1 MPGYWHRRARKQFPG
16 WRSFDPLA
24 DKIMCDHCRNKHPL
38 GPYYFSE
45 YKPYVTEAEIECVR
59 MESRADYIDPA
70 KKTAE
75 RFKKYCEQECKVP
88 AAELNETTAQLCPAV
103 PTKELD
109 VGSLVQLN
117 SAGLVVESDYDWS
130 ADPLAPGV
138 HGTITYYNADYNL
151 AVVQSTDGSRGANNY
166 DIKNLEP
173 ARDVAARMLTSIVD
187 AVCNGFGERDGLC
200 S

>member
-1 MPGYWHRRARKQFPG
+1 M
-16 WRSFDPLA
+16 
-24 DKIMCDHCRNKHPL
+24 
-38 GPYYFSE
+38 
-45 YKPYVTEAEIECVR
+45 
-59 MESRADYIDPA
+59 
-70 KKTAE
+70 
-75 RFKKYCEQECKVP
+75 P
-88 AAELNETTAQLCPAV
+88 AAELNETTAQLCPPV
-103 PTKELD
+103 PTRELD

-138 HGTITYYNADYNL
+138 HGTIMTYYAYTGT
-151 AVVQSTDGSRGANNY
+151 AYVQSTDSSRGADNY

-187 AVCNGFGERDGLC
+187 AVCNGFGERDQNGLC

>member
-1 MPGYWHRRARKQFPG
+1 
-16 WRSFDPLA
+16 
-24 DKIMCDHCRNKHPL
+24 
-38 GPYYFSE
+38 
-45 YKPYVTEAEIECVR
+45 
-59 MESRADYIDPA
+59 MESQADYIDPA
-70 KKTAE
+70 RKAAAFFE
-75 RFKKYCEQECKVP
+75 KYCEQEYKVP
-88 AAELNETTAQLCPAV
+88 AAELDETTAQLCLPA
-103 PTKELD
+103 PSTKLA
-109 VGSLVQLN
+109 VGSMVQLN

-138 HGTITYYNADYNL
+138 HGTITWYNAYTGT
-151 AVVQSTDGSRGANNY
+151 AYVESTDGSRGANNY